1 MTMLKL
7 QSQKAIST
15 NPIQDMRFTGLH
27 WIEASAGTG
36 KTYTL
41 SSLMVR
47 IFLDQ
52 YYPHQV
58 IATTF
63 TRKATAELKNRVR
76 LRIEETLAYIQRHQQ
91 LNSVEIAA
99 KIPTESDPLFQQVLK
114 DYGTRMD
121 YARRRLRLVLNQL
134 DELFVGTLD
143 SFSQKLLREFA
154 FESGKIERAE
164 LTEDQD
170 LYIQQLIHDVLREW
184 IQQQPQ
190 YLINYLYLE
199 KQLKSPEQYVGV
211 VRDALNF
218 SKQHFQKVEPV
229 EWDISSLD
237 ECIESIANISVADVV
252 TIFDYCHE
260 NKKSFHSTFL
270 KKFQNICENFESWKE
285 QLKLHQGMSF
295 FDSSLSQTIIN
306 LCMLLR
312 KKGLQPTSQIFN
324 KSYSDA
330 DREQFLKR
338 PFLRAVENLITVKLQ
353 HDEKLKRLIIY
364 LESYVIRSVQTRL
377 PQTLQQQGETT
388 FAQQIRSLTE
398 ALQGQQGQ
406 RFAQFVQARYP
417 LILVDEFQ
425 DTNQDQDD
433 LLAKIWRDANRV
445 QAGCMIMVGDPKQAI
460 YGFRGGDML
469 TYNKAYADVL
479 RKQGREYTLTQN
491 HRSVKPLVEVVDAL
505 FQRQMDFGEQVRY
518 SLIQAGSRPHPDLI
532 DSGVCNPQPLRWIQ
546 LGEADVEADQVA
558 WKIRALLNQSVQK
571 ELYFQ
576 QQDSIQK
583 LSADDIAVLGSKHYA
598 LEQVKQRLQRMGIPC
613 YKESKQSV
621 FASPIAQDVAA
632 VLTAIMDPFN
642 EAKVKRALLTR
653 LLGFNLK
660 TLIELQEQSEGLS
673 RYIADLDAIREMWF
687 EKGFLTAWNYALN
700 LFQVWTNL
708 VASQSLDNE
717 RVVVNLRHLS
727 EILSQQSEYYQG
739 AQKLYHWYLRQLQ
752 SPSGKD
758 SEKERKLS
766 GDHGV
771 QLMTIHASKG
781 LEFKVVF
788 LLGADTVVDV
798 HKGNLNFSL
807 SEHEQD
813 NILEQSRVITV
824 NHKQLHEQAILQ
836 NAARNAAENHRLWY
850 VALTRASHRVYAM
863 LQDQTAQSDSGL
875 AFWRGQGDQLF
886 EHGLSLLEQPLAQEP
901 QRLVEQA
908 PNTAID
914 MLAQP
919 LPERQFYPRTKT
931 SFTALSQHQS
941 HALVLQDD
949 LVNAQEHPDSAADEI
964 DLNTLEDQ
972 PADTPLD
979 WIKLNFPKGTV
990 AGTFL
995 HNIFEHIDF
1004 QDSSYWNLE
1013 IRRRFKN
1020 TAPQI
1025 WQELKEK
1032 FEQAFHLRGLLQ
1044 QAFAASYQAAT
1055 VNLGTLFQQ
1064 TAKQQNLKVDEL
1076 QSSMQRVLS
1085 SLNYKL
1091 LTGIRLHGQNEVL
1104 RLHWQ
1109 QLFKSPQQLDRSAV
1123 LDFLSQFQIYFDAL
1137 EDDAFIQFFE
1147 QELSQMTVVGTS
1159 EQLNIDTVF
1168 QTAFAAWT
1176 DEVFEDVLLN
1186 LMHGWVAEILAT
1198 PLQTDFKLVQLDQQQ
1213 YLSEFPFYLSL
1224 TDAPLQIRQ
1233 IHQLFVEHDIVMS
1246 DFNEAK
1252 SARYLTG
1259 SIDLVYFD
1267 GQRYHIADYKSN
1279 FLGPDQQHYS
1289 SDAIQQNMSQSSYWL
1304 QAALYLVA
1312 LHRYLSANMH
1322 AYEIQQHLGGATYLY
1337 LRGMNGQAQQGAYH
1351 WQPGVEFI
1359 QKLDQILGYFEQKK
1373 SA

>member
-1 MTMLKL
+1 MTVLK
-7 QSQKAIST
+7 QQMQKAIST
-15 NPIQDMRFTGLH
+15 NPIQDMTFRGLH

-76 LRIEETLAYIQRHQQ
+76 LRVEETLAYIQRHQQ

-99 KIPTESDPLFQQVLK
+99 KIQSETDPLFQQVLK

-170 LYIQQLIHDVLREW
+170 LYIQQLIHDVLRDW

-190 YLINYLYLE
+190 YMVNHLYVQNL
-199 KQLKSPEQYVGV
+199 LKPVEHYTGL

-218 SKQHFQKVEPV
+218 SKQQFQKVEPA
-229 EWDISSLD
+229 
-237 ECIESIANISVADVV
+237 ECDLGKLEACITQLLNIHEHDLEVMRRYCQESPKY
-252 TIFDYCHE
+252 FH
-260 NKKSFHSTFL
+260 KSFLTKL
-270 KKFQNICENFESWKE
+270 TDVCENFMTWSAAL
-285 QLKLHQGMSF
+285 QTQGGMSF
-295 FDSSLSQTIIN
+295 FDAELQPILLN
-306 LCMLLR
+306 LCHLRR
-312 KKGLQPTSQIFN
+312 KKTDFQPTTQVFN
-324 KSYSDA
+324 KSCPEA
-330 DREQFLKR
+330 EQQ
-338 PFLRAVENLITVKLQ
+338 LILQ
-353 HDEKLKRLIIY
+353 HSLIVAIDVLCEVKQDLDEQLKQLTTY
-364 LESYVIRSVQTRL
+364 LEFHIIQSVQTRL

-388 FAQQIRSLTE
+388 FSQQIRTLAE

-433 LLAKIWRDANRV
+433 LLAKIWRDASRV
-445 QAGCMIMVGDPKQAI
+445 QSGCMIMVGDPKQAI

-469 TYNKAYADVL
+469 TYNKAHADV
-479 RKQGREYTLTQN
+479 RQKQGREYTLMQN
-491 HRSVKPLVEVVDAL
+491 HRSVKALVEVVDAL
-505 FQRQMDFGEQVRY
+505 FQCQMDFGEQVQY
-518 SLIQAGSRPHPDLI
+518 TLIQAGSRPHPDLI
-532 DSGVCNPQPLRWIQ
+532 DSAVCNPQPLRWIQ
-546 LGEADVEADQVA
+546 LGESDVEADQVA
-558 WKIRALLNQSVQK
+558 WKIRALLNQSAQQQ
-571 ELYFQ
+571 LYFQ
-576 QQDSIQK
+576 QQNSIQSLK
-583 LSADDIAVLGSKHYA
+583 ADDIAVLGFGHFA

-621 FASPIAQDVAA
+621 FASAIAQDVAA

-642 EAKVKRALLTR
+642 ESKVKRALLTR

-660 TLIELQEQSEGLS
+660 KLIELQAQSEGLS

-700 LFQVWTNL
+700 LFQVWTHL

-717 RVVVNLRHLS
+717 RVVVNLRHLT

-788 LLGADTVVDV
+788 LLGADAAFDV
-798 HKGNLNFSL
+798 NKGNLNFSL
-807 SEHEQD
+807 SGTLSES
-813 NILEQSRVITV
+813 ILEQSRVIVV
-824 NHKQLHEQAILQ
+824 NHKHLHEQAILQ

-850 VALTRASHRVYAM
+850 VALTRASHRIYAM
-863 LQDQTAQSDSGL
+863 LQDHASQSDSGL
-875 AFWRGQGDQLF
+875 AFWRGQGDAIF
-886 EHGLSLLEQPLAQEP
+886 EHALTLVEQPLSQEP
-901 QRLVEQA
+901 ARLVEQSHHHK
-908 PNTAID
+908 ID

-941 HALVLQDD
+941 HAPVLQDD

-964 DLNTLEDQ
+964 NLNALADQ
-972 PADTPLD
+972 PAVTPLD

-995 HNIFEHIDF
+995 HSIFEHINF

-1032 FEQAFHLRGLLQ
+1032 FEQAFQLRTVLEQ
-1044 QAFAASYQAAT
+1044 TFAPHYQAAA
-1055 VNLGTLFQQ
+1055 VNLRSLFQAAAQ
-1064 TAKQQNLKVDEL
+1064 ANFKADEL
-1076 QSSMQRVLS
+1076 QQSMQRVLS

-1091 LTGIRLHGQNEVL
+1091 LSGIRLHDQSEAY
-1104 RLHWQ
+1104 RQQWR
-1109 QLFKSPQQLDRSAV
+1109 QLFQSAQQDRSA
-1123 LDFLSQFQIYFDAL
+1123 LMLFLSQFERYFTEL
-1137 EDDAFIQFFE
+1137 DDDSFILFFE
-1147 QELSQMTVVGTS
+1147 QEMAQIAHLASP
-1159 EQLNIDTVF
+1159 EQLNVESIF
-1168 QTAFAAWT
+1168 QTALDGLL
-1176 DEVFEDVLLN
+1176 DEIREDILLN
-1186 LMHGWVAEILAT
+1186 LMHDWVHDILVT
-1198 PLQTDFKLVQLDQQQ
+1198 PIQADFVLAQLGDQQ

-1279 FLGPDQQHYS
+1279 FLGPDQQHYTAE
-1289 SDAIQQNMSQSSYWL
+1289 AIQQNMSQSSYWL

-1312 LHRYLSANMH
+1312 LHRYLNANMQ
-1322 AYEIQQHLGGATYLY
+1322 AYSMQQHLGGASYLY
-1337 LRGMNGQAQQGAYH
+1337 LRGMHGQMEQGVYH
-1351 WQPGVEFI
+1351 WQPDIEFVE
-1359 QKLDQILGYFEQKK
+1359 KLDQILGYFEQKK
-1373 SA
+1373 TA

>member
-1 MTMLKL
+1 MTVLK
-7 QSQKAIST
+7 QQMQKAIST
-15 NPIQDMRFTGLH
+15 NPIQDMTFRGLH

-76 LRIEETLAYIQRHQQ
+76 LRVEETLAYIQRHQQ

-99 KIPTESDPLFQQVLK
+99 KIQSETDPLFQQVLK

-170 LYIQQLIHDVLREW
+170 LYIQQLIHDVLRDW

-190 YLINYLYLE
+190 YMVNHLYVQNL
-199 KQLKSPEQYVGV
+199 LKPVEHYTGL

-218 SKQHFQKVEPV
+218 SKQQFQKVEPA
-229 EWDISSLD
+229 
-237 ECIESIANISVADVV
+237 ECDLGKLEACITQLLNIHEHDLEVMRRYCQESPKY
-252 TIFDYCHE
+252 FH
-260 NKKSFHSTFL
+260 KSFLTKL
-270 KKFQNICENFESWKE
+270 TDVCENFMTWSAA
-285 QLKLHQGMSF
+285 LKTQGGMSF
-295 FDSSLSQTIIN
+295 FDAELQPILLN
-306 LCMLLR
+306 LCHLRR
-312 KKGLQPTSQIFN
+312 KKTDFQPTTQVFN
-324 KSYSDA
+324 KSCPEA
-330 DREQFLKR
+330 EQQ
-338 PFLRAVENLITVKLQ
+338 LILQ
-353 HDEKLKRLIIY
+353 HSLIVAIDALCEVKQDLDEQLKQLTTY
-364 LESYVIRSVQTRL
+364 LEFHIIQSVQTRL

-388 FAQQIRSLTE
+388 FSQQIRTLAE

-433 LLAKIWRDANRV
+433 LLAKIWRDASRV
-445 QAGCMIMVGDPKQAI
+445 QSGCMIMVGDPKQAI

-469 TYNKAYADVL
+469 TYNKAHADV
-479 RKQGREYTLTQN
+479 RQKQGREYTLMQN
-491 HRSVKPLVEVVDAL
+491 HRSVKALVEVVDAL
-505 FQRQMDFGEQVRY
+505 FQRQMDFGEQVQY
-518 SLIQAGSRPHPDLI
+518 TLIQAGSRPHPDLI
-532 DSGVCNPQPLRWIQ
+532 DSAVCNPQPLRWIQ
-546 LGEADVEADQVA
+546 LGESDVEADQVA
-558 WKIRALLNQSVQK
+558 WKIRALLNQSAQQQ
-571 ELYFQ
+571 LYFQ
-576 QQDSIQK
+576 QQNSIQSLK
-583 LSADDIAVLGSKHYA
+583 ADDIAVLGFGHFA

-621 FASPIAQDVAA
+621 FASAIAQDVAA

-642 EAKVKRALLTR
+642 ESKVKRALLTR

-660 TLIELQEQSEGLS
+660 KLIELQAQSEGLS

-700 LFQVWTNL
+700 LFQVWTHL

-717 RVVVNLRHLS
+717 RVVVNLRHLT

-752 SPSGKD
+752 SSSGKD

-788 LLGADTVVDV
+788 LLGADAAFDV
-798 HKGNLNFSL
+798 NKGNLNFSL
-807 SEHEQD
+807 SGTLSES
-813 NILEQSRVITV
+813 ILEQSRVIAV
-824 NHKQLHEQAILQ
+824 NHKHLHEQAILQ

-863 LQDQTAQSDSGL
+863 LQDHAAQSDSGL
-875 AFWRGQGDQLF
+875 AFWRGQGDAIF
-886 EHGLSLLEQPLAQEP
+886 EHALSLVEQPLSQEP
-901 QRLVEQA
+901 ARLVEQSHHHK
-908 PNTAID
+908 ID

-941 HALVLQDD
+941 HAPVLQDD

-964 DLNTLEDQ
+964 NLNALADQ
-972 PADTPLD
+972 PAVTPLD

-995 HNIFEHIDF
+995 HSIFEHVNF

-1032 FEQAFHLRGLLQ
+1032 FEQAFQLRTVLEQ
-1044 QAFAASYQAAT
+1044 TFAPHYQAAA
-1055 VNLGTLFQQ
+1055 VNLRSLFQAAAQ
-1064 TAKQQNLKVDEL
+1064 ANFKADEL
-1076 QSSMQRVLS
+1076 QQSMQRVLS

-1091 LTGIRLHGQNEVL
+1091 LSGIRLHDQSEAY
-1104 RLHWQ
+1104 RQQWR
-1109 QLFKSPQQLDRSAV
+1109 QLFQSAQQDRSA
-1123 LDFLSQFQIYFDAL
+1123 LMLFLSQFERYFTEL
-1137 EDDAFIQFFE
+1137 DDDSFILFFE
-1147 QELSQMTVVGTS
+1147 QEMAQIAHLASP
-1159 EQLNIDTVF
+1159 EQLNVESIF
-1168 QTAFAAWT
+1168 QTALDGLL
-1176 DEVFEDVLLN
+1176 DEIREDILLN
-1186 LMHGWVAEILAT
+1186 LMHDWVHDILVT
-1198 PLQTDFKLVQLDQQQ
+1198 PIQADFVLAQLGDQQ

-1279 FLGPDQQHYS
+1279 FLGPDQQHYTAE
-1289 SDAIQQNMSQSSYWL
+1289 AIQQNMSQSSYWL

-1312 LHRYLSANMH
+1312 LHRYLNANMQ
-1322 AYEIQQHLGGATYLY
+1322 AYSMQQHLGGASYLY
-1337 LRGMNGQAQQGAYH
+1337 LRGMHGQMEQGVYH
-1351 WQPGVEFI
+1351 WQPDIEFVE
-1359 QKLDQILGYFEQKK
+1359 KLDQILGYFEQKK
-1373 SA
+1373 TA

>member
-1 MTMLKL
+1 MTVLK
-7 QSQKAIST
+7 QQMQKAIST
-15 NPIQDMRFTGLH
+15 NPIQDMTFRGLH

-76 LRIEETLAYIQRHQQ
+76 LRVEETLAYIQRHQQ

-99 KIPTESDPLFQQVLK
+99 KIQSETDPLFQQVLK

-170 LYIQQLIHDVLREW
+170 LYIQQLIHDVLRDW

-190 YLINYLYLE
+190 YMVNHLYVQNL
-199 KQLKSPEQYVGV
+199 LKPVEHYTGL

-218 SKQHFQKVEPV
+218 SKQQFQKVEPA
-229 EWDISSLD
+229 
-237 ECIESIANISVADVV
+237 ECDLGKLEACITQLLNIHEHDLEVMRRYCQESPKY
-252 TIFDYCHE
+252 FH
-260 NKKSFHSTFL
+260 KSFLTKL
-270 KKFQNICENFESWKE
+270 TDVCENFMTWSAA
-285 QLKLHQGMSF
+285 LKTQGGMSF
-295 FDSSLSQTIIN
+295 FDAELQPILLN
-306 LCMLLR
+306 LCHLRR
-312 KKGLQPTSQIFN
+312 KKTDFQPTTQVFN
-324 KSYSDA
+324 KSCPEA
-330 DREQFLKR
+330 EQQ
-338 PFLRAVENLITVKLQ
+338 LILQ
-353 HDEKLKRLIIY
+353 HSLIVAIDALCEVKQDLDEQLKQLTTY
-364 LESYVIRSVQTRL
+364 LEFHIIQSVQTRL

-388 FAQQIRSLTE
+388 FSQQIRTLAE

-433 LLAKIWRDANRV
+433 LLAKIWRDASRV
-445 QAGCMIMVGDPKQAI
+445 QSGCMIMVGDPKQAI

-469 TYNKAYADVL
+469 TYNKAHADV
-479 RKQGREYTLTQN
+479 RQKQGREYTLMQN
-491 HRSVKPLVEVVDAL
+491 HRSVKALVEVVDAL
-505 FQRQMDFGEQVRY
+505 FQCQMDFGEQVQY
-518 SLIQAGSRPHPDLI
+518 TLIQAGSRPHPDLI
-532 DSGVCNPQPLRWIQ
+532 DSAVCNPQPLRWIQ
-546 LGEADVEADQVA
+546 LGESDVEADQVA
-558 WKIRALLNQSVQK
+558 WKIRALLNQSAQQQ
-571 ELYFQ
+571 LYFQ
-576 QQDSIQK
+576 QQNSIQSLK
-583 LSADDIAVLGSKHYA
+583 ADDIAVLGFGHFA

-621 FASPIAQDVAA
+621 FASAIAQDVAA

-642 EAKVKRALLTR
+642 ESKVKRALLTR

-660 TLIELQEQSEGLS
+660 KLIELQAQSEGLS

-700 LFQVWTNL
+700 LFQVWTHL

-717 RVVVNLRHLS
+717 RVVVNLRHLT

-788 LLGADTVVDV
+788 LLGADAAFDV
-798 HKGNLNFSL
+798 NKGNLNFSL
-807 SEHEQD
+807 SGTLSES
-813 NILEQSRVITV
+813 ILEQSRVIAV
-824 NHKQLHEQAILQ
+824 NHKHLHEQAILQ

-863 LQDQTAQSDSGL
+863 LQDHASQSDSGL
-875 AFWRGQGDQLF
+875 AFWRGQGDAIF
-886 EHGLSLLEQPLAQEP
+886 EHALSLVEQPLSQEP
-901 QRLVEQA
+901 ARLVEQSHHHK
-908 PNTAID
+908 ID

-941 HALVLQDD
+941 HAPVLQDD

-964 DLNTLEDQ
+964 NLNALADQ
-972 PADTPLD
+972 PAVTPLD

-995 HNIFEHIDF
+995 HSIFEHVNF

-1032 FEQAFHLRGLLQ
+1032 FEQAFQLRTVLEQ
-1044 QAFAASYQAAT
+1044 TFAPHYQAAA
-1055 VNLGTLFQQ
+1055 VNLRSLFQAAAQ
-1064 TAKQQNLKVDEL
+1064 ANFKADEL
-1076 QSSMQRVLS
+1076 QQSMQRVLS

-1091 LTGIRLHGQNEVL
+1091 LSGIRLHDQSEAY
-1104 RLHWQ
+1104 RQQWR
-1109 QLFKSPQQLDRSAV
+1109 QLFQSAQQDRSA
-1123 LDFLSQFQIYFDAL
+1123 LMLFLSQFERYFTEL
-1137 EDDAFIQFFE
+1137 DDDSFILFFE
-1147 QELSQMTVVGTS
+1147 QEMAQIAHLASP
-1159 EQLNIDTVF
+1159 EQLNVESIF
-1168 QTAFAAWT
+1168 QTALDGLL
-1176 DEVFEDVLLN
+1176 DEIREDILLN
-1186 LMHGWVAEILAT
+1186 LMHDWVHDILVT
-1198 PLQTDFKLVQLDQQQ
+1198 PIQADFVLAQLGDQQ

-1233 IHQLFVEHDIVMS
+1233 IHQLFLEHDMVMS

-1279 FLGPDQQHYS
+1279 FLGPDQQHYTAE
-1289 SDAIQQNMSQSSYWL
+1289 AIQQNMSQSSYWL

-1312 LHRYLSANMH
+1312 LHRYLNANMQ
-1322 AYEIQQHLGGATYLY
+1322 AYSMQQHLGGASYLY
-1337 LRGMNGQAQQGAYH
+1337 LRGMHGQMEQGVYH
-1351 WQPGVEFI
+1351 WQPDIEFVE
-1359 QKLDQILGYFEQKK
+1359 KLDQILGYFEQKK
-1373 SA
+1373 TA

>member
-1 MTMLKL
+1 MTVLK
-7 QSQKAIST
+7 QQMQKAIST
-15 NPIQDMRFTGLH
+15 NPIQDMTFRGLH

-76 LRIEETLAYIQRHQQ
+76 LRVEETLAYIQRHQQ

-99 KIPTESDPLFQQVLK
+99 KIQSETDPLFQQVLK

-121 YARRRLRLVLNQL
+121 YARRRLRLILNQL

-170 LYIQQLIHDVLREW
+170 LYIQQLIHDVLRDW

-190 YLINYLYLE
+190 YMVNHLYVQNL
-199 KQLKSPEQYVGV
+199 LKPVEHYTGL

-218 SKQHFQKVEPV
+218 SKQQFQKVEPA
-229 EWDISSLD
+229 
-237 ECIESIANISVADVV
+237 ECDLGKLEACITQLLNIHEHDLEVMRRYCQESPKY
-252 TIFDYCHE
+252 FH
-260 NKKSFHSTFL
+260 KSFLTKL
-270 KKFQNICENFESWKE
+270 TDVCENFMTWSAA
-285 QLKLHQGMSF
+285 LKTQGGMSF
-295 FDSSLSQTIIN
+295 FDAELQPILLN
-306 LCMLLR
+306 LCHLRR
-312 KKGLQPTSQIFN
+312 KKTDFQPTTQVFN
-324 KSYSDA
+324 KSCPEA
-330 DREQFLKR
+330 EQQ
-338 PFLRAVENLITVKLQ
+338 LILQ
-353 HDEKLKRLIIY
+353 HSLIVAIDALCEVKQDLDEQLKQLTTY
-364 LESYVIRSVQTRL
+364 LESHIIQSVQTRL

-388 FAQQIRSLTE
+388 FSQQIRTLAE

-433 LLAKIWRDANRV
+433 LLAKIWRDASRV
-445 QAGCMIMVGDPKQAI
+445 QSGCMIMVGDPKQAI

-469 TYNKAYADVL
+469 TYNKAHADV
-479 RKQGREYTLTQN
+479 RQKQGREYTLMQN
-491 HRSVKPLVEVVDAL
+491 HRSVKALVEVVDAL
-505 FQRQMDFGEQVRY
+505 FQCQMDFGEQVQY
-518 SLIQAGSRPHPDLI
+518 TLIQAGSRPHPDLI
-532 DSGVCNPQPLRWIQ
+532 DSAVCNPQPLRWIQ
-546 LGEADVEADQVA
+546 LGESDVEADQVA
-558 WKIRALLNQSVQK
+558 WKIRALLNQSAQQQ
-571 ELYFQ
+571 LYFQ
-576 QQDSIQK
+576 QQNSIQSLK
-583 LSADDIAVLGSKHYA
+583 ADDIAVLGFGHFA

-621 FASPIAQDVAA
+621 FASAIAQDVAA

-660 TLIELQEQSEGLS
+660 KLIELQAQSEGLS

-700 LFQVWTNL
+700 LFQVWTHL

-717 RVVVNLRHLS
+717 RVVVNLRHLT

-758 SEKERKLS
+758 NEKERKLS

-788 LLGADTVVDV
+788 LLGADAAFDV
-798 HKGNLNFSL
+798 NKGNLNFSL
-807 SEHEQD
+807 SGTLSES
-813 NILEQSRVITV
+813 ILEQSRVIAV
-824 NHKQLHEQAILQ
+824 NHKHLHEQAILQ

-850 VALTRASHRVYAM
+850 VALTRASHRIYAM
-863 LQDQTAQSDSGL
+863 LQDHASQSDSGL
-875 AFWRGQGDQLF
+875 AFWRGQGDAIF
-886 EHGLSLLEQPLAQEP
+886 EHALTLVEQPLSQEP
-901 QRLVEQA
+901 ARLVEQSHHHK
-908 PNTAID
+908 ID

-941 HALVLQDD
+941 HAPVLQDD

-964 DLNTLEDQ
+964 NLNALADQ
-972 PADTPLD
+972 PAVTPLD

-995 HNIFEHIDF
+995 HSIFEHINF

-1032 FEQAFHLRGLLQ
+1032 FEQAFQLSTVLEQ
-1044 QAFAASYQAAT
+1044 TFAPHYQAAA
-1055 VNLGTLFQQ
+1055 VNLRSLFQAAAQ
-1064 TAKQQNLKVDEL
+1064 ANFKADEL
-1076 QSSMQRVLS
+1076 QQSMQRVLS

-1091 LTGIRLHGQNEVL
+1091 LSGIRLHDQSQAY
-1104 RLHWQ
+1104 RQ
-1109 QLFKSPQQLDRSAV
+1109 QWRELFQSAQQDRSA
-1123 LDFLSQFQIYFDAL
+1123 LMLFLSQFERYFTEL
-1137 EDDAFIQFFE
+1137 DDDSFILFFE
-1147 QELSQMTVVGTS
+1147 QEMAQIAHLASP
-1159 EQLNIDTVF
+1159 EQLNVESIF
-1168 QTAFAAWT
+1168 QTALDGLL
-1176 DEVFEDVLLN
+1176 DEIREDILLN
-1186 LMHGWVAEILAT
+1186 LMHDWVHDILVT
-1198 PLQTDFKLVQLDQQQ
+1198 PIQADFVLAQLGDQQ

-1233 IHQLFVEHDIVMS
+1233 IHQLFVEHDMVMS

-1279 FLGPDQQHYS
+1279 FLGPDQQHYTAE
-1289 SDAIQQNMSQSSYWL
+1289 AIQQNMSQSSYWL

-1312 LHRYLSANMH
+1312 LHRYLNANMQ
-1322 AYEIQQHLGGATYLY
+1322 AYSMQQHLGGASYLY
-1337 LRGMNGQAQQGAYH
+1337 LRGMHGQMEQGVYH
-1351 WQPGVEFI
+1351 WQPDIEFVE
-1359 QKLDQILGYFEQKK
+1359 KLDQILGYFEQKK
-1373 SA
+1373 TA